1 MLTQSENGPCP
12 LISIVNVLSLRGRI
26 TLPQGCEVGMNED
39 IPSSLSR
46 PHEASVNNSKN
57 NLNQAISA
65 EQLLEFLADLLLETR
80 PDALN
85 TGPDFHYNV
94 NDAIDILPKLQ
105 TGLDVNVRQVT
116 HFYVLLF
123 CC

>member
-1 MLTQSENGPCP
+1 MCRHDSSLIAGHLIPILRRPEENN
-12 LISIVNVLSLRGRI
+12 LII
-26 TLPQGCEVGMNED
+26 TLY
-39 IPSSLSR
+39 
-46 PHEASVNNSKN
+46 H
-57 NLNQAISA
+57 QAISA

-105 TGLDVNVRQVT
+105 TGLDVNVRGVAY
-116 HFYVLLF
+116 YV
-123 CC
+123 

>member
-1 MLTQSENGPCP
+1 MTPSSIIARHLIPILRRPKENN
-12 LISIVNVLSLRGRI
+12 LII
-26 TLPQGCEVGMNED
+26 TLY
-39 IPSSLSR
+39 
-46 PHEASVNNSKN
+46 
-57 NLNQAISA
+57 NQAISA

-105 TGLDVNVRQVT
+105 TGLDVNVREVAY
-116 HFYVLLF
+116 YVHIVLCLM
-123 CC
+123 

>member
-1 MLTQSENGPCP
+1 MEAGKDTPFSPRG
-12 LISIVNVLSLRGRI
+12 LS
-26 TLPQGCEVGMNED
+26 
-39 IPSSLSR
+39 S
-46 PHEASVNNSKN
+46 ANNSKN

-116 HFYVLLF
+116 HFMF
-123 CC
+123 CCCSFDPFVHTENVLSWHVGGCYFWMEKSTVYF

>member
-1 MLTQSENGPCP
+1 MEAASAECSPSQKTDPALSSASWTSSVSEGGSACHRAAR
-12 LISIVNVLSLRGRI
+12 S
-26 TLPQGCEVGMNED
+26 EW
-39 IPSSLSR
+39 
-46 PHEASVNNSKN
+46 ASVNNSN
-57 NLNQAISA
+57 NNINQAISA

-105 TGLDVNVRQVT
+105 TGLDVNVR
-116 HFYVLLF
+116 
-123 CC
+123 